1 MALVGKSLDKL
12 IAERPSRRFSPG
24 TAIGISIQMVNALRA
39 LHQIGYLHRDIKPA
53 NTTIGRP
60 EDGETRVIYLLD
72 FGMARR
78 YTRPDVSRND
88 CFCAKPAFP
97 FCRALIAGPVQA
109 QISEAHHATQPS
121 PHISTASTA
130 ARTTLNLGKIG
141 GQTRKILIPPNSSRF
156 YMMVEVY
163 KGSLPWSNIGD
174 MNQVGW
180 SVNAF
185 WSLEL
190 MSLIFRSE
198 TTRNVDSPTSLL
210 MCDAKL

>member
-88 CFCAKPAFP
+88 CFCAKPPSFFAGHSSPAPSKLKFP
-97 FCRALIAGPVQA
+97 RLTTLRSHLRTYQPRVQP
-109 QISEAHHATQPS
+109 QGRHWILVRL
-121 PHISTASTA
+121 A
-130 ARTTLNLGKIG
+130 ARLGK
-141 GQTRKILIPPNSSRF
+141 F
-156 YMMVEVY
+156 
-163 KGSLPWSNIGD
+163 
-174 MNQVGW
+174 
-180 SVNAF
+180 
-185 WSLEL
+185 
-190 MSLIFRSE
+190 
-198 TTRNVDSPTSLL
+198 
-210 MCDAKL
+210 